1 MVPEKQIENNYGY
14 DGSFKDR
21 DCLKEYGDYKVK
33 LRDTKDGETIEEKPD
48 AVNCAYDKYKFESG
62 DKEADYMR
70 KAAHKSVIADY
81 CDNST
86 TACNIEDENGN
97 PVEPDSMCI
106 DVNVCDDG
114 MSILEIIPLS
124 MEFFKIFQVL
134 LEDLSPDKIEDLAK
148 AKSSRLS
155 KFKQGQAEVKMLE
168 MLKIKEKYNEIL
180 KDEKE
185 EYQKTHPECKN
196 DDEEEDGEAD
206 EEGEEVEGSEEVER
220 SNNGT
225 ANNNNKG
232 ATTSEKET
240 PAAVNSASS
249 DDATASVATNETKG
263 APASVATN
271 ETKGAPASGAAAT
284 ANDAA
289 APASGG
295 ATEQIT
301 EGATENPQPTAEEP
315 QQAEGES
322 EANPESEEEG
332 SEEGNSNEGP
342 KEEKIMAD
350 PCDKYNF
357 DLSLDAYNKYLIWK
371 QCPDTDGTKK
381 IIKDYEQI
389 MTSDMSKDP
398 PETYEEKNKLIDIIA
413 EHVKQGAQVDELTT
427 TGFVGKLTKGVKKLS
442 KKAWNADDILSRC
455 NSAAAK
461 ESVGNM
467 LKGVASAATSPIK
480 GIAKISK
487 TKKNNAAN
495 NKSGAKNNT
504 KKNNKTGTNNNGT
517 GANTNESAKPNN

>member
-1 MVPEKQIENNYGY
+1 MVPEKQIESNYGY

-21 DCLKEYGDYKVK
+21 DCLKEYGEHKVK
-33 LRDTKDGETIEEKPD
+33 LRDSKDGEAIEEKPD

-62 DKEADYMR
+62 DREADYMR

-134 LEDLSPDKIEDLAK
+134 LEDISPDKIEDLAK

-180 KDEKE
+180 TTEKDE
-185 EYQKTHPECKN
+185 YAKTHPECKTE
-196 DDEEEDGEAD
+196 DEEDGEAGD
-206 EEGEEVEGSEEVER
+206 EKEEGEDGEEVEEGPD
-220 SNNGT
+220 NGT
-225 ANNNNKG
+225 ATNNKG
-232 ATTSEKET
+232 AT
-240 PAAVNSASS
+240 NS
-249 DDATASVATNETKG
+249 
-263 APASVATN
+263 
-271 ETKGAPASGAAAT
+271 
-284 ANDAA
+284 AA
-289 APASGG
+289 APANGATDETKAPTANGAANGAATPAIGG
-295 ATEQIT
+295 ANGTEQNT
-301 EGATENPQPTAEEP
+301 GVTNETPPQQQPTEETQP
-315 QQAEGES
+315 VGSEA
-322 EANPESEEEG
+322 EANPEGEEEG

-413 EHVKQGAQVDELTT
+413 EHIKQGAQVDELTT

-442 KKAWNADDILSRC
+442 KKAWNADDILSKC

-504 KKNNKTGTNNNGT
+504 KKNNKTGTNNNSNSK
-517 GANTNESAKPNN
+517 GANTSPNEKAANPNA

>member
-33 LRDTKDGETIEEKPD
+33 LRDTKDGEAIEEKPD

-86 TACNIEDENGN
+86 TACNTEDENGN
-97 PVEPDSMCI
+97 PVEPDSMCM

-185 EYQKTHPECKN
+185 EYQKTHPECKDN
-196 DDEEEDGEAD
+196 EE
-206 EEGEEVEGSEEVER
+206 EEGEEGEGGEEEEVEGP
-220 SNNGT
+220 SNGT
-225 ANNNNKG
+225 ATNNKKDET
-232 ATTSEKET
+232 TTSKNEP
-240 PAAVNSASS
+240 PAAN
-249 DDATASVATNETKG
+249 G
-263 APASVATN
+263 APANGAPPANS
-271 ETKGAPASGAAAT
+271 APASGAAT
-284 ANDAA
+284 GANSDSIP
-289 APASGG
+289 PANALVTGHGEGIKKNNMLHGGETPQG
-295 ATEQIT
+295 ATPQE
-301 EGATENPQPTAEEP
+301 ATPLENPNDVNT
-315 QQAEGES
+315 
-322 EANPESEEEG
+322 EEG
-332 SEEGNSNEGP
+332 KGNSNEGP
-342 KEEKIMAD
+342 KEEKIMED
-350 PCDKYNF
+350 PCHKYNF

-371 QCPDTDGTKK
+371 QCPETDGNKQ

-455 NSAAAK
+455 NSAATK

-504 KKNNKTGTNNNGT
+504 KKNNKTGTNNNST
-517 GANTNESAKPNN
+517 GANKNPTPTSNESANNPNK